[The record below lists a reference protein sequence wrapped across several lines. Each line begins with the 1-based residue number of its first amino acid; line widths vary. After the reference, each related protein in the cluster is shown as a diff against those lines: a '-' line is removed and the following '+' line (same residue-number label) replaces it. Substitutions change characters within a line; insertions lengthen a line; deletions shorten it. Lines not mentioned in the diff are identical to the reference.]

1 MTQQFYQ
8 LVPLPNLFS
17 ISNTLISLL
26 NPRCEHSIPSYS
38 NSLHLYTLDTCDI

>member
-26 NPRCEHSIPSYS
+26 NPRCEHSISIL
-38 NSLHLYTLDTCDI
+38 LHFSPTVHSGHM